1 MADERKV
8 ALVTGSALNI
18 GRAIALALASDGFRV
33 MTTARQ
39 SETDARETARL
50 VREVGSDAD
59 TFMADIAD
67 HKQAAV
73 LWKQPSDH
81 E

>member
-1 MADERKV
+1 MADESKV

-18 GRAIALALASDGFRV
+18 GRAIALALAADGYRI

-50 VREVGSDAD
+50 AREAGSS
-59 TFMADIAD
+59 FHPMSRS
-67 HKQAAV
+67 
-73 LWKQPSDH
+73 LG
-81 E
+81 

>member
-1 MADERKV
+1 MADAAKV

-18 GRAIALALASDGFRV
+18 GRAIALALASDGFRI

-50 VREVGSDAD
+50 VREAGADAD
-59 TFMADIAD
+59 THMADI
-67 HKQAAV
+67 
-73 LWKQPSDH
+73 SDH
-81 E
+81 TQAKG